1 MKFPLKL
8 IWFHFNRPTQ
18 TFKVS
23 NLKRAKN
30 FEQKKFPKAQSQKLF
45 STRRL
50 PSRIE
55 KNLFLSGKLLPDLRR
70 TSLYAPQCI
79 QINKFLWKV
88 SRKKF
93 LALLKVGGGAYSKKF
108 LQKCK
113 FNTRKTENRIYLERP
128 ACINWCMQLWMHIA
142 FERHWIF
149 ESSIHQSLPLL
160 MPYQEWPISG
170 HWVSPST
177 DQEAKK
183 NKKKFLI
190 GFLAVSSWKHP
201 HNITQTHSQL
211 KTINLAPNMQKIEKS
226 LSS

>member
-113 FNTRKTENRIYLERP
+113 FDAEFTIQRKAAN
-128 ACINWCMQLWMHIA
+128 
-142 FERHWIF
+142 
-149 ESSIHQSLPLL
+149 
-160 MPYQEWPISG
+160 
-170 HWVSPST
+170 SPSLKRIIQYVFRCEKET
-177 DQEAKK
+177 LHESACTVHG
-183 NKKKFLI
+183 LC
-190 GFLAVSSWKHP
+190 AVANSV
-201 HNITQTHSQL
+201 
-211 KTINLAPNMQKIEKS
+211 
-226 LSS
+226 

>member
-8 IWFHFNRPTQ
+8 IWFHFNRQTQ

-113 FNTRKTENRIYLERP
+113 FDAEFTIHPQSLLPQALSLIRVFLFVFSYICELGHVSLVWRSRTETRKEKEN
-128 ACINWCMQLWMHIA
+128 
-142 FERHWIF
+142 
-149 ESSIHQSLPLL
+149 
-160 MPYQEWPISG
+160 
-170 HWVSPST
+170 
-177 DQEAKK
+177 
-183 NKKKFLI
+183 
-190 GFLAVSSWKHP
+190 
-201 HNITQTHSQL
+201 
-211 KTINLAPNMQKIEKS
+211 
-226 LSS
+226 